1 MKIVHQGLAALLL
14 SGASLAH
21 AVPHYSVSAIAPAG
35 SSGYSI
41 NNAGTAVG
49 YSGTLS
55 GFIYDHG
62 SYSTYNVPG
71 NNSSAFNHIT
81 NSGVITGTT
90 STASDSRGLRYNS
103 ATGVATQYGAP
114 ASDSSAQLQGAN
126 NAGTVIGNYIGS
138 VSRGFVDSGSGVQPL
153 APLTTSSS
161 AFDINSSG
169 TIVGAVTV
177 NGVRSAAIVDT
188 SGYTLV
194 GSFAGGS
201 GALAINDSGWIG
213 GYYNISTYNIGAFL
227 QDAQGN
233 MSLFTLPSREI
244 YLQDI
249 NNLGVAV
256 GRTWLPSS
264 PDSFGYLFMDGAAVD
279 LNTRLV
285 GAADWNI
292 VDAAGINDRGQI
304 VGTGCHFSTGLCQAV
319 LLDISPVPEPGSW
332 AMLLAGL
339 ATVGA
344 GSYRARRR
352 RGA

>member
-1 MKIVHQGLAALLL
+1 VKIVHQGLAALLL

-21 AVPHYSVSAIAPAG
+21 AVPHYSVTAIAPSG
-35 SSGYSI
+35 SGGYGI
-41 NNAGTAVG
+41 NNAGIAVG
-49 YSGTLS
+49 YSGALS
-55 GFIYDHG
+55 GFIYDNG

-71 NNSSAFNHIT
+71 NNSSRFYHIT
-81 NSGVITGTT
+81 DSGLIVGYT
-90 STASDSRGLRYNS
+90 STGPSSNGLRYDS
-103 ATGVATQYGAP
+103 ATGVATEYAAP
-114 ASDSSAQLQGAN
+114 AGYSSAQLLGAN
-126 NAGTVIGNYIGS
+126 NAGAVVGSYYGS
-138 VSRGFVDSGSGVQPL
+138 VSRGFVDSGSGVQLL
-153 APLTTSSS
+153 APLASGST

-169 TIVGAVTV
+169 TIVGSVMV

-194 GSFAGGS
+194 GSFAGNS
-201 GALAINDSGWIG
+201 GAYAINDSGWIG
-213 GYYNISTYNIGAFL
+213 GFYNISTYNTGAFL

-249 NNLGVAV
+249 NNLGAAV

-264 PDSFGYLFMDGAAVD
+264 PDSFGYLFMDGQAVD

-292 VDAAGINDRGQI
+292 VDATGINDSGQI

-319 LLDISPVPEPGSW
+319 LLEVSPVPEPGTW

-339 ATVGA
+339 ATLGA
-344 GSYRARRR
+344 GRYRARRR
-352 RGA
+352 GA

>member
-1 MKIVHQGLAALLL
+1 LKIVHQGLAALLL

-21 AVPHYSVSAIAPAG
+21 AVPHYTVTAIAPSG

-55 GFIYDHG
+55 GFIYDNG

-71 NNSSAFNHIT
+71 NYSSAFYHIT

-90 STASDSRGLRYNS
+90 ATESDSRGLRYNRVTGA
-103 ATGVATQYGAP
+103 ATEYAAP
-114 ASDSSAQLQGAN
+114 AGYSSAQLLGAN
-126 NAGTVIGNYIGS
+126 NAGAVIGNYHGWS
-138 VSRGFVDSGSGVQPL
+138 SRGFIDSGSGVQLL
-153 APLTTSSS
+153 APQTTSSTAS
-161 AFDINSSG
+161 SINSSG
-169 TIVGAVTV
+169 TIVGSVTV
-177 NGVRSAAIVDT
+177 NDIRSAAILDT
-188 SGYTLV
+188 GGYTLV
-194 GSFAGGS
+194 GNFTGGS
-201 GALAINDSGWIG
+201 GASAINDSGWIG
-213 GYYNISTYNIGAFL
+213 GYYNISTYNTGAFL

-233 MSLFTLPSREI
+233 MSLFTVPSREI
-244 YLQDI
+244 FLQDI

-256 GRTWLPSS
+256 GRTWLPAS
-264 PDSFGYLFMDGAAVD
+264 PDSFGYLFMDGEAVD

-292 VDAAGINDRGQI
+292 VDATGINDSGQI
-304 VGTGCHFSTGLCQAV
+304 IGTGCHFSSGLCQAV
-319 LLDISPVPEPGSW
+319 LLEVSPVPEPGTW

-344 GSYRARRR
+344 GRYRARRR
-352 RGA
+352 RCA